1 MMRPLSAMQRGAS
14 LVVALVML
22 LATFMLGVSAT
33 RIAVQNEHAARGTRD
48 RQVALESAEAA
59 LIDAQIDIEHS
70 PNSAL
75 SRSALFSPDHG
86 DGFVDGCGAGINNI
100 ALGLCTRPDEA
111 VPAWVSVDFAD
122 ASSGSARTV
131 AFGRFTGRRMP
142 TGVGTLP
149 AKLPRYLIEL
159 LPYQQRGYSAV
170 AGQVGAL
177 YRITA
182 MGFGSHE
189 ATRVV
194 LQIFYRKVGAA

>member
-1 MMRPLSAMQRGAS
+1 MTAPRPGMQCGAS

-22 LATFMLGVSAT
+22 LATLLLGVSAT
-33 RIAVQNEHAARGTRD
+33 RIAVENERAARGTRD

-70 PNSAL
+70 PDLAL
-75 SRSALFSPDHG
+75 SRSALFAPDRG
-86 DGFVDGCGAGINNI
+86 DGFVDGCGAGISNV
-100 ALGLCTRPDEA
+100 ALGLCTRLDEA
-111 VPAWVSVDFAD
+111 APAWVRVDLAD
-122 ASSGSARTV
+122 ASAASSRTV
-131 AFGRFTGRRMP
+131 AFGRFTGRRLP
-142 TGVGTLP
+142 TGAGTLP

-159 LPYQQRGYSAV
+159 LPFQQAGYTAV

-194 LQIFYRKVGAA
+194 LQTFYRKAGAA